1 MNKTYTMDKEVRN
14 SFKRILKDV
23 SYNADL
29 SWTEHS
35 DDDHAHFTITCSQN
49 VIDLIDKFSSR
60 LNMINLIVHTKSK
73 FKKDLSEIT
82 AKLNGKFMA
91 GTQKGYFIIT
101 LERIHQ
107 NAFLE
112 MIAERGIQ
120 GNISHS
126 MM

>member
-14 SFKRILKDV
+14 SFKRILKDI
-23 SYNADL
+23 SHNADVK
-29 SWTEHS
+29 WTEQA
-35 DDDHAHFTITCSQN
+35 DDNNVHFTITGSQN
-49 VIDLIDKFSSR
+49 VIDLVDKFSSR
-60 LNMINLIVHTKSK
+60 LNMVNLIVHTKSK

-82 AKLNGKFMA
+82 AKLNGKLVT

-107 NAFLE
+107 GAFHE

-126 MM
+126 LC